1 MPRRGTKSRISK
13 RCFHTLIIIHFML
26 KETGIWTVLDHDVC
40 YRHESPLG
48 CDGGQA
54 AFCGVESIGRTESSS
69 ETGLNSRSRVRV
81 MRCPDYRSTEDRLSI
96 QIFDGVGYASAISWS
111 VSLRISQ
118 AMLRD
123 SSKAFVNYWNLR

>member
-1 MPRRGTKSRISK
+1 VPRRGTKSWISK
-13 RCFHTLIIIHFML
+13 RCFHTMTGIHVML

-54 AFCGVESIGRTESSS
+54 AFCGVESMGRTESFLENS
-69 ETGLNSRSRVRV
+69 LNSRPRVRV
-81 MRCPDYRSTEDRLSI
+81 MRCSDYRSTEDRLSI
-96 QIFDGVGYASAISWS
+96 QISDAIGYASTISC
-111 VSLRISQ
+111 SLSLSISQ

-123 SSKAFVNYWNLR
+123 SSKAFVNYWNFR